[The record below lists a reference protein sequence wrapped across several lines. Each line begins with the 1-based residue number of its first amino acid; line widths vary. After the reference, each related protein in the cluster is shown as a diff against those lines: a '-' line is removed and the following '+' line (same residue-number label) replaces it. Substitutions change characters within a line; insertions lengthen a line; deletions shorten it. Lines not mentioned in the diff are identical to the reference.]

1 MLGLPLFLG
10 DIICRD
16 VVAMAFN
23 FDSFWLFWLAVA
35 ASTALPSDEFSS
47 EFSDLT
53 SSLDEFVSSELTSSP
68 GSEFDPDDPED
79 PVVEFDCS
87 LLSLTT
93 PVLLLSD
100 LTAALEMPGLSLV
113 AAGAVDM
120 GMGKEV
126 VDDDAFFFFFFLEPT
141 SPPELAR
148 LVPGS
153 VLFSVEDADDVE
165 TGRSEFGGVLF
176 PEPVSS
182 LDVIA
187 VLPGNGSDPVPPS
200 PEPLLGELLNVE
212 PIGRSAGC
220 E

>member
-1 MLGLPLFLG
+1 
-10 DIICRD
+10 
-16 VVAMAFN
+16 MAFN
-23 FDSFWLFWLAVA
+23 FDSFWLFWLAA
-35 ASTALPSDEFSS
+35 AESTAALPSDEFSS

-93 PVLLLSD
+93 PFLLPSG
-100 LTAALEMPGLSLV
+100 LTAALEMPELSLV

-126 VDDDAFFFFFFLEPT
+126 VDDDDDAFFFFFFLEPT

-165 TGRSEFGGVLF
+165 TGRSELGGVLF